1 MFRLH
6 AHLLTIISVLLVV
19 LYILPQT
26 STSQGTRHSLS
37 LNGTNSYVSVPYSA
51 AINISGP
58 ITVEAWIKLSSI
70 TGNYQ
75 DIVCREAWGQAG
87 SGGGYELSIPAA
99 ARSGSTCIRV
109 TTSTRRQ
116 LALQQ

>member
-26 STSQGTRHSLS
+26 STSQGVSHSLS

-58 ITVEAWIKLSSI
+58 ITIEAWIKLNSI

-87 SGGGYELSIPAA
+87 SGGGYEFSITS
-99 ARSGSTCIRV
+99 SGKV
-109 TTSTRRQ
+109 
-116 LALQQ
+116 